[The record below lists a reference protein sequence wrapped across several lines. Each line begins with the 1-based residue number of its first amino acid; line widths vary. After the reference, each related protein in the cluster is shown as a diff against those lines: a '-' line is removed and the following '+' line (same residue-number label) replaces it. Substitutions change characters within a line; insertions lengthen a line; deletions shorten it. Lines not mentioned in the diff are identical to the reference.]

1 MVSSRLE
8 VQAQTVLRLLLVED
22 NELDAELVVAT
33 LERSGYEVHAHR
45 VDTLEGLRLAWHS
58 GGWDAI
64 LSDHSLPGFTGQQA
78 LALVRESGEDVPFLV
93 LSGTI
98 GETTAVEY
106 MRAGAHDYLMKDNLT
121 RLGPALERELQE
133 ARNRRTSRLA
143 ERSHREGQLRY
154 QRIVEAAAEG
164 IWIVDRR
171 ARVTFANQ
179 RLAEILGCPVEQLL
193 HRPLFRFVAA
203 EFRELA
209 RSMFRGPSPA
219 PEQFELALKRPDGEV
234 VWALVSAS
242 GILDAEDRWTAT
254 VGMVT
259 DITERRRL
267 EQQLLAA
274 EQEKRWFYREVLLAV
289 TQGRL
294 HLCEASEIPVEGE
307 LQLALTLSEPENYS
321 RLRQEMRALG
331 PRVGMLADS
340 LEELLLAAGEAVT
353 NAIKH
358 GVEGCCEVRLARQ
371 RLVARI
377 FDRGPGI
384 RPEDLPA
391 SILKP
396 GFSTK
401 VSLGMGF
408 SLMLELCDAIWLAS
422 SPTGTVVQ
430 LEKCLS
436 AEEQEEM
443 MLEALLERFS

>member
-1 MVSSRLE
+1 MVFSRIQ
-8 VQAQTVLRLLLVED
+8 VRAQTVLRLLLVED

-64 LSDHSLPGFTGQQA
+64 LSDHSLPGFTGQHA
-78 LALVRESGEDVPFLV
+78 LELVRKSGEDVPFLV

-179 RLAEILGCPVEQLL
+179 RLAEILGCPVDQLI
-193 HRPLFRFVAA
+193 HRSLFRFVAT
-203 EFRELA
+203 ESRELA
-209 RSMFRGPSPA
+209 RAMFREPGST
-219 PEQFELALKRPDGEV
+219 PEQLELALERPDGEV

-294 HLCEASEIPVEGE
+294 HLCEASEIPLEGE
-307 LQLALTLSEPENYS
+307 LQLSLTLIEPESYA
-321 RLRQEMRALG
+321 RLRREMRSLG
-331 PRVGMLADS
+331 ARVGMPSDS

-358 GVEGCCEVRLARQ
+358 GVDGRCEVRLAGQ

-377 FDRGPGI
+377 FDGGPGI

-408 SLMLELCDAIWLAS
+408 SLMLELCDVIWLAS
-422 SPTGTVVQ
+422 GPTGTVVQ
-430 LEKCLS
+430 LEKSRS
-436 AEEQEEM
+436 ADEQEEM